1 MKTFKKIRKS
11 LIAFLLALVLV
22 VPVTACDKGGK
33 SGSAKLSDVEFWG
46 TYSSES
52 ILQDLHGVYN
62 DFKFEPTI
70 NISVARGEE
79 EGGKIIMTTGDKAV
93 TSFDVSITSLKSG
106 ENTLDKENIDL
117 YQSMYTYL
125 GSKEFYKYEG
135 FYPDGLAPIA
145 GAKVLG
151 QNVIAPNQ
159 NQGIYTSFNIPI
171 DQEPGVYTGS
181 LVITIA
187 DEDKVIP
194 VTVTVYDATVPEE
207 TDFWSSWSIGWGHER
222 GELDTTFEMRGKYA
236 NALKDHRLGTNVLL
250 TQYSHNLDTE
260 LAAYGRFLLE
270 YFKDP
275 KAVSIGFPGIGTK
288 KVDKLEIVYPDGYVY
303 TINNATV
310 HEEEDIYFWYG
321 GVARI
326 ALNHYMETGETV
338 NVFERMYQ
346 KGIDEPD
353 LWNALDTV
361 PTTIYSFQVA
371 KKEVVKELTNDESIP
386 LDVRQSQYFKDL
398 MASLL
403 EIDNLISTWT
413 PVLHRDPSDP
423 LKTPEN
429 GYVWDPEIMSMIH
442 YPHYNECGSASL
454 REKFRSADKDR
465 ELWWYG
471 CDVPTAPFPTYHLGN
486 HALSMR
492 IGDWMA
498 ADYDIIGNT
507 NWATN
512 RYKISTNPDGTDYM
526 EDYYDTGVRSNATPG
541 EGWLWYP
548 GKMYGVDGPIPTLR
562 IKEMKNGI
570 EEWEMIR
577 KLGRIYDSKGYDE
590 ANIMAPLYASMYS
603 ASKIFDTITCELFY
617 ANREK
622 LLQLLTLAE
631 SDAQVMITD
640 YSDVRGQTIY
650 EVFVADGY
658 TLGSGADDD
667 VKISNKFDVKE
678 TKVNGGTLYSIV
690 CHDEDNFTLTLVEED
705 GTVKSISFGL
715 EIGQT
720 VFTPASEFYAN
731 DGINEDNVSAGN
743 KTKPETL
750 DLALVDATVL
760 NPAEEMAGLQYVQI
774 KIGDAQKRPNNA
786 PGKQSFIINDELVKD
801 IDKNVDKV
809 ELEIFYA
816 GNDELPILFTYKG
829 RRTIAQG
836 VEGTLKYGMNRIQIS
851 GIKGLNW
858 NSIGQFEY
866 LLVELG
872 NEGDLARSNVYLVGI
887 TIYR

>member
-1 MKTFKKIRKS
+1 
-11 LIAFLLALVLV
+11 
-22 VPVTACDKGGK
+22 
-33 SGSAKLSDVEFWG
+33 
-46 TYSSES
+46 
-52 ILQDLHGVYN
+52 
-62 DFKFEPTI
+62 
-70 NISVARGEE
+70 
-79 EGGKIIMTTGDKAV
+79 
-93 TSFDVSITSLKSG
+93 
-106 ENTLDKENIDL
+106 
-117 YQSMYTYL
+117 
-125 GSKEFYKYEG
+125 
-135 FYPDGLAPIA
+135 
-145 GAKVLG
+145 
-151 QNVIAPNQ
+151 
-159 NQGIYTSFNIPI
+159 
-171 DQEPGVYTGS
+171 
-181 LVITIA
+181 
-187 DEDKVIP
+187 
-194 VTVTVYDATVPEE
+194 
-207 TDFWSSWSIGWGHER
+207 
-222 GELDTTFEMRGKYA
+222 
-236 NALKDHRLGTNVLL
+236 
-250 TQYSHNLDTE
+250 
-260 LAAYGRFLLE
+260 
-270 YFKDP
+270 
-275 KAVSIGFPGIGTK
+275 
-288 KVDKLEIVYPDGYVY
+288 
-303 TINNATV
+303 
-310 HEEEDIYFWYG
+310 
-321 GVARI
+321 
-326 ALNHYMETGETV
+326 
-338 NVFERMYQ
+338 
-346 KGIDEPD
+346 
-353 LWNALDTV
+353 
-361 PTTIYSFQVA
+361 
-371 KKEVVKELTNDESIP
+371 
-386 LDVRQSQYFKDL
+386 
-398 MASLL
+398 
-403 EIDNLISTWT
+403 
-413 PVLHRDPSDP
+413 
-423 LKTPEN
+423 
-429 GYVWDPEIMSMIH
+429 
-442 YPHYNECGSASL
+442 
-454 REKFRSADKDR
+454 
-465 ELWWYG
+465 
-471 CDVPTAPFPTYHLGN
+471 
-486 HALSMR
+486 
-492 IGDWMA
+492 
-498 ADYDIIGNT
+498 
-507 NWATN
+507 
-512 RYKISTNPDGTDYM
+512 
-526 EDYYDTGVRSNATPG
+526 
-541 EGWLWYP
+541 
-548 GKMYGVDGPIPTLR
+548 MYGVEGPIPTLR
-562 IKEMKNGI
+562 MKEMKNGV

-658 TLGSGADDD
+658 TLGSGAEDD

-809 ELEIFYA
+809 ELEIFYV